1 MPMAN
6 ARPREFR
13 LTGLHVFLLLCVFF
27 GFMFIV
33 NGIFLWAALSS
44 FPGEDE
50 HKSYLQGLHYND
62 AISARRIAEEQGW
75 TAQVGIT
82 PSESGDRLVIR
93 LLGKDGGPLSVQEI
107 DAQLRRT
114 VTGENDVPLDLQRDS
129 NGDYFADIAL
139 LDKGVWEARVQA
151 YVPYGTE
158 QVEFVANKKLI
169 IP

>member
-1 MPMAN
+1 MPMVT

-13 LTGLHVFLLLCVFF
+13 LTGLHVFLLMCAFF

-62 AISARRIAEEQGW
+62 AISARRIAEAQGW
-75 TAQVGIT
+75 SAQVGIT

-93 LLGKDGGPLSVQEI
+93 LLGKDGGPLSVQDIE
-107 DAQLRRT
+107 AQLRRT
-114 VTGENDVPLDLQRDS
+114 VTGENDIPLDLQRDA

-151 YVPYGTE
+151 HVPYGTE

>member
-1 MPMAN
+1 
-6 ARPREFR
+6 
-13 LTGLHVFLLLCVFF
+13 
-27 GFMFIV
+27 
-33 NGIFLWAALSS
+33 
-44 FPGEDE
+44 